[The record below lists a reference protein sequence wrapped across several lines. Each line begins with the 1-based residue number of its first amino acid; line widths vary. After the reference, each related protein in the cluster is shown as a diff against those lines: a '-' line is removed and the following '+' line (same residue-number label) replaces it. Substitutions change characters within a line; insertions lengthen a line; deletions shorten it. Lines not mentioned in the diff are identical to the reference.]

1 MEALWNQVAPY
12 QSMFFLTAARLAPL
26 APNLFPR
33 AIGLL
38 PRWIFVSGATLYFT
52 IVLGPRQVPDGAL
65 LPAMVVNFLIGT
77 VLSVG
82 LQIVLG
88 LWMSLGE
95 VFDGLRNPNPEPAE
109 VPGLQLEASPT
120 AALFALLA
128 IVYFLS
134 VAGPMQV
141 TLALGHQLRHL
152 PPDAPWA
159 FFQNTNWL
167 VSTLRLASIL
177 FTTVALFT
185 LPVVFVLLFLEF
197 SVGFLAVLF
206 PQTQAYFMMMP
217 IRAFLTLLLL
227 FVLNPLI
234 LGHLGAATV
243 WMIRNI
249 MQLS

>member
-12 QSMFFLTAARLAPL
+12 QSMFLLMAARLAPL
-26 APNLFPR
+26 TPNLFPR
-33 AIGLL
+33 AVGLL

-52 IVLGPRQVPDGAL
+52 IVLGPREVPDEAL

-77 VLSVG
+77 VLSIG

-95 VFDGLRNPNPEPAE
+95 IFDGLRNPNPVTAE
-109 VPGLQLEASPT
+109 IPGVQLEASPT

-167 VSTLRLASIL
+167 VSTLRLASVL

-234 LGHLGAATV
+234 LGRLGAATI